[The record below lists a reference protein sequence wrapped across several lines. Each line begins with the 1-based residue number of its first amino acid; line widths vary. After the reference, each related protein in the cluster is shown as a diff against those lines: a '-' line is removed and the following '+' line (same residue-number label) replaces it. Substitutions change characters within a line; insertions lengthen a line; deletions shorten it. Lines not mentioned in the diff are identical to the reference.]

1 MTSTITKVG
10 PGNGPTQQ
18 RPPSAFQLTM
28 LHARMQF
35 LETVR
40 VPIAILSAAMF
51 PALAA
56 VFFVIPNEQVA
67 GDPVAATQA
76 IAQLG
81 IFAIMSACL
90 FTHGTGVAEDRA
102 LPFDGF
108 VRTLPAGA
116 LPRLIGR
123 VLNGLIFAAISLIP
137 LIAVGAILTEASLP
151 VGRLIAGVG
160 MVLVVAVPFTF
171 LGLGIGYALS
181 SKAAIAV
188 VQVVLFPLAFAG
200 GLFLPP
206 QMFPGWMDTL
216 SVALPSRAARDVMVQ
231 VATGEA
237 AYALAVPL
245 LIAWTVIFALLA
257 VWAYRRDEGRRF
269 R

>member
-1 MTSTITKVG
+1 MMT
-10 PGNGPTQQ
+10 PTTPTAGGDTVART
-18 RPPSAFQLTM
+18 RPPGPVQLTW

-67 GDPVAATQA
+67 GDPVGATSA
-76 IAQLG
+76 IGQLG
-81 IFAIMSACL
+81 VFAIMSACL
-90 FTHGTGVAEDRA
+90 FTHGIGVAEDRA

-116 LPRLIGR
+116 LPRLVGR
-123 VLNGLIFAAISLIP
+123 VLNGLIFSAISLIP
-137 LIAVGAILTEASLP
+137 LIAVGALLTEASLP
-151 VGRLIAGVG
+151 IGRLIAAVG
-160 MVLVVAVPFTF
+160 MVLVVAIPFTF
-171 LGLGIGYALS
+171 LGLAIGYALS
-181 SKAAIAV
+181 AKAAVAV

-206 QMFPGWMDTL
+206 QLFPGWMDAL
-216 SVALPSRAARDVMVQ
+216 SMALPSRAARDVMVQ
-231 VATGEA
+231 VATGEP
-237 AYALAVPL
+237 AYTLALPL
-245 LIAWTVIFALLA
+245 LLAWTVAFALLA

>member
-1 MTSTITKVG
+1 MTTA
-10 PGNGPTQQ
+10 NLETQHPAAAGA
-18 RPPSAFQLTM
+18 RPPGVIQLTL

-56 VFFVIPNEQVA
+56 VFFVIPNEEVA
-67 GDPVAATQA
+67 GDPVAATAA

-102 LPFDGF
+102 LPFDGY

-116 LPRLIGR
+116 MPRLVGR
-123 VLNGLIFAAISLIP
+123 VLNGLIFAAISLVP
-137 LIAVGAILTEASLP
+137 LIAVGALLTEASLP
-151 VGRLIAGVG
+151 IGRLLAAVG
-160 MVLVVAVPFTF
+160 MVLVVVVPFTF
-171 LGLGIGYALS
+171 LGLAIGYALS
-181 SKAAIAV
+181 AKAAIAV

-206 QMFPGWMDTL
+206 QLFPNWMDKL
-216 SVALPSRAARDVMVQ
+216 SMALPSRAARDVMVE
-231 VATGEA
+231 VATGDA
-237 AYALAVPL
+237 AYTLALPL
-245 LIAWTVIFALLA
+245 LLAWTVVFAALA

>member
-1 MTSTITKVG
+1 MTTRTAVTKASTPG
-10 PGNGPTQQ
+10 PAK
-18 RPPSAFQLTM
+18 PPSPLQLTL

-67 GDPVAATQA
+67 GDPVGATAA

-81 IFAIMSACL
+81 VFAIMSACL
-90 FTHGTGVAEDRA
+90 FTHGIGVAEDRA

-116 LPRLIGR
+116 LPRLVGR

-137 LIAVGAILTEASLP
+137 LITVGALLTEASLSL
-151 VGRLIAGVG
+151 GRLIGAVA
-160 MVLVVAVPFTF
+160 MVLAVAVPFTF
-171 LGLGIGYALS
+171 LGLAIGYALS
-181 SKAAIAV
+181 SKAAVAV

-206 QMFPGWMDTL
+206 QLFPGWMDVL
-216 SVALPSRAARDVMVQ
+216 SMALPSRAARDVMVQ

-237 AYALAVPL
+237 AYGLALPL
-245 LIAWTVIFALLA
+245 LVVWTVIFALLA